1 MDMNLTDK
9 VALVTGASQGVGF
22 ETALLLA
29 EEGAKVVLVARRA
42 ELLKLAAE
50 RINSLTGQRPM
61 IIVADIASADGSIAA
76 VERTIGAFGGLDI
89 LINNAGSSASGPFQE
104 ADDAM
109 WQADIELKLMGAIRG
124 IRAAL
129 PYLAASSAA
138 AIVNVTTVS
147 GKAPPAKTLPTS
159 ATRAAGIALTKSL
172 ANELGAQGIR
182 VNTVC
187 LGRVRSAQVKQR
199 WQHEAPELSW
209 EDYSARQ
216 GQNIPLGRL
225 GDAKDVANAIV
236 FLVSSRASYVTGAS
250 LNVDGGRSA
259 TV

>member
-1 MDMNLTDK
+1 MDMALTDK
-9 VALVTGASQGVGF
+9 VALVTGASQGIGF

-29 EEGAKVVLVARRA
+29 AEGARVALVARREA
-42 ELLKLAAE
+42 SLQEAAE
-50 RINSLTGQRPM
+50 RIATLTGHRPLT
-61 IIVADIASADGSIAA
+61 IVADIASTDGPAGA
-76 VERTIGAFGGLDI
+76 VARTVEVFGGLDI
-89 LINNAGSSASGPFQE
+89 LVNNAGSSASGPFLE
-104 ADDAM
+104 ADDAL

-129 PYLAASSAA
+129 PHLAASSAA
-138 AIVNVTTVS
+138 AIINVTTVS
-147 GKAPPAKTLPTS
+147 GKAPPANTLPTS

-187 LGRVRSAQVKQR
+187 LGRVRSAQVERR
-199 WQHEAPELSW
+199 WQREAPELSW

-216 GQNIPLGRL
+216 GQAVPLGRL
-225 GDAKDVANAIV
+225 GDAKEVANAIV
-236 FLVSSRASYVTGAS
+236 FLASPRAGYVTGAS
-250 LNVDGGRSA
+250 LNVDGGRGA

>member
-1 MDMNLTDK
+1 MDMALTDK
-9 VALVTGASQGVGF
+9 VALVTGASQGIGF

-29 EEGAKVVLVARRA
+29 EEGAKVVLVARRKKP
-42 ELLKLAAE
+42 LQLAAE
-50 RINSLTGQRPM
+50 RINSLTGQRP
-61 IIVADIASADGSIAA
+61 ITIVADIASADGPVAA
-76 VERTIGAFGGLDI
+76 VERTIEAYGGLDI
-89 LINNAGSSASGPFQE
+89 LINNAGSSASGPFLE
-104 ADDAM
+104 ADDAV

-129 PYLAASSAA
+129 PYLADSSAA

-187 LGRVRSAQVKQR
+187 LGRVRSAQVERR
-199 WQHEAPELSW
+199 WQREAPELSW

-216 GQNIPLGRL
+216 GQGIPLGRL

-236 FLVSSRASYVTGAS
+236 FLVSSRAGYVTGAS